1 MFSLNRMHCV
11 LAHRPLTATLSAVLA
26 LLSTAAVASPAAA
39 NIPPPI
45 TKTSSVRVPA
55 AGNATDGT
63 LTTTVTYGETDATAT
78 ASTGATI
85 SLGRGWLFR
94 LQTCVAYHLNATP
107 PTSRCAER
115 SVDTRAN
122 TGPVFAYA
130 PRVTLSRQ
138 PRPTTQ
144 PWGYFTTYTEVLYL
158 SGSSWLVAAH
168 SWPDAGLQSAGTAV
182 APQGQASGTLPPN
195 GTVTLDGP
203 FTSAVNSGQP
213 DSICTAN
220 PTVSDGSP
228 LPAGVSTSHPAFPG
242 APDYYEVG
250 LPSGHYLGQSP
261 RGVMLVLHGGGW
273 AKTGVGAVE
282 FVRADAQR
290 WRNRGWET
298 VNFTYRSCGQS
309 LDDALW
315 FYDRAAAWFDPS
327 LKICALGTSA
337 GGHLAL
343 LVGAYRTALYCAIS
357 QAGPTDLRTI
367 QDEPAYNTVSGLYD
381 QTIGGRTVH
390 NLAAAAFGEENL
402 AQFSPAALA
411 SPTLNATRV
420 LQAFSADDPLVSFQQ
435 AADLAAAMQA
445 VNPGAYVDNVQLA
458 TGTIPFAHGR
468 VTQAA
473 LTDFYARERRLAE
486 PVTGPAIEPVTAP
499 VIAPVPAP
507 DTVP

>member
-1 MFSLNRMHCV
+1 MTGMFSRNRMHRV
-11 LAHRPLTATLSAVLA
+11 LAHRPLTATLTAVLA
-26 LLSTAAVASPAAA
+26 LLSVAVVTSPAAA

-45 TKTSSVRVPA
+45 TKTSPVRVPA
-55 AGNATDGT
+55 SGNATDGT

-85 SLGRGWLFR
+85 SLGRGWSFR

-115 SVDTRAN
+115 SVDTHAN
-122 TGPVFAYA
+122 TGSVITYA

-158 SGSSWLVAAH
+158 SGGSWLVAAH
-168 SWPDAGLQSAGTAV
+168 SWPDDGLQAAGTAV
-182 APQGQASGTLPPN
+182 APQGQDTGTLPPN
-195 GTVTLDGP
+195 STVTLDGP
-203 FTSAVNSGQP
+203 VTSAVNSGQP
-213 DSICTAN
+213 DGICTAN

-250 LPSGHYLGQSP
+250 VPSGHYAGQSP

-315 FYDRAAAWFDPS
+315 FYDQARAWFAPGMT
-327 LKICALGTSA
+327 ICALGTSA

-343 LVGAYRTALYCAIS
+343 LIGAYRTGLYCVVS
-357 QAGPTDLRTI
+357 QAGPTDLRVI
-367 QDEPAYNTVSGLYD
+367 QDEFAYNSATGLYD
-381 QTIGGRTVH
+381 QTFGGRTVH
-390 NLAAAAFGEENL
+390 NLAAGAFGEENL

-411 SPTLNATRV
+411 SPTLSATRV
-420 LQAFSADDPLVSFQQ
+420 LQAFSADDPLVPFQQ
-435 AADLAAAMQA
+435 AADLAGAMQS
-445 VNPGAYVDNVQLA
+445 VNPGAYVENVQLA
-458 TGTIPFAHGR
+458 AGTIPFAHGR

-473 LTDFYARERRLAE
+473 LTDFYARERLLAS
-486 PVTGPAIEPVTAP
+486 PATLPAIAP
-499 VIAPVPAP
+499 LAP
-507 DTVP
+507 